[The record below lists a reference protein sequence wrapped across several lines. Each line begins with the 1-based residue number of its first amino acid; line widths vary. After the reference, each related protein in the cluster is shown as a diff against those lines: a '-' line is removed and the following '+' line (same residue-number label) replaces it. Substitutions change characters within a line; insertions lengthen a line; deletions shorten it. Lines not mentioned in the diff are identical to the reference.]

1 VRRPLESDVANRL
14 ASETSPYLVQ
24 HRDNPVDWYPW
35 GPEALSRA
43 AREDKPILLSI
54 GYSSCH
60 WCHVMAHESFEDPA
74 IAAVMNTEFINV
86 KVDREERPDL
96 DAIYMQITVAMTGA
110 GGWPMTVFLT
120 SEGVPFY
127 AGTYFPPADRFQMP
141 SFRRVIGHVAEAY
154 RSRRDSVDRTVRSVL
169 DYVREGP
176 RVSRAE
182 ITPALM
188 EACVDALRATFD
200 SVHGGFG
207 GAPKFPPAMAIE
219 FLLRHHRRTGS
230 EPARVMAEETLARM
244 ARGGMYDQIGGGFHR
259 YSVDAEWHVPH
270 FEKML
275 YDNAQLASAYTSAF
289 LLTRE
294 KFYARIAEETLDYVI
309 RDLSSPEGGFY
320 SSEDAD
326 SEGVEGKF
334 YVWTPDQITG
344 SDDRVSGLVRAYYD
358 ITPEGNWEQASIP
371 RIREE
376 SSTVA
381 GRFGMDVHE
390 MRAAIDAARKH
401 LLSVR
406 SARVRPGRDE
416 KVLASWNGMCLRA
429 MADAAAVLG
438 RERYLLAAEGCAGFI
453 LRNLVTAD
461 RVHHS
466 FAQGR
471 ASQAGFLE
479 DHACVADGLLALYEA
494 TADERWFTAARRVT
508 DSALAHFSVEGGPGL
523 FDTADDHEVL
533 IARPRDLFDNATPA
547 ASSVMADVLLRLARM
562 TGDAEYYARAEGL
575 MSEIAGAASGAPTAF
590 GRWLSVMEAVLFD
603 PPEIAI
609 VGPPDAGDT
618 AGLLGIARQRYLPGR
633 VIGIADP
640 RRGPSSIPLLHGRD
654 VIDGRA
660 TAYVCRR
667 GQCRIPT
674 TDAATFARQL
684 DGEQGQSLSIARA

>member
-1 VRRPLESDVANRL
+1 MDCPVESDVANRL
-14 ASETSPYLVQ
+14 ASETSPYLLQ

-35 GPEALSRA
+35 GPEALARA

-74 IAAVMNTEFINV
+74 IAALMNAEFVNV

-96 DAIYMQITVAMTGA
+96 DAIYMQVTVAMTGA

-120 SEGVPFY
+120 PEGVPFY
-127 AGTYFPPADRFQMP
+127 AGTYFPPADRFQIP
-141 SFRRVIGHVAEAY
+141 SFRRILAHVAEAY
-154 RSRRDSVDRTVRSVL
+154 RARRDSVDRTARSVL
-169 DYVREGP
+169 DFVREGP
-176 RVSRAE
+176 RVAHAE
-182 ITPALM
+182 ITSALM
-188 EACVDALRATFD
+188 EACVDALRAGFD

-334 YVWTPDQITG
+334 YVWTPDQISG
-344 SDDRVSGLVRAYYD
+344 LDDRVAGLVCAYFD
-358 ITPEGNWEQASIP
+358 ITPEGNWEHASIP
-371 RIREE
+371 RVREE
-376 SSTVA
+376 PSAVA
-381 GRFGMDVHE
+381 GRFGMDAHE
-390 MRAAIDAARKH
+390 MRAAIDLARAH
-401 LLSVR
+401 LLALR

-416 KVLASWNGMCLRA
+416 KILASWNGLCLRA
-429 MADAAAVLG
+429 MADAAAVFG
-438 RERYLLAAEGCAGFI
+438 RERFRRAAEQCGEFI

-471 ASQAGFLE
+471 ASQVGFLE

-494 TADERWFTAARRVT
+494 TGDERWFAVARRVT
-508 DSALAHFSVEGGPGL
+508 EGALAHFSVEGGPGL

-547 ASSVMADVLLRLARM
+547 ASSVMADVLLRLARL
-562 TGDAEYYARAEGL
+562 TGDAAYFTRAEGL
-575 MSEIAGAASGAPTAF
+575 ISEIAGAVGGAPTAF
-590 GRWLSVMEAVLFD
+590 GRWLSVMESVLFD

-633 VIGIADP
+633 VIAVADP
-640 RRGPSSIPLLHGRD
+640 RRGPPTIPLLHGRD
-654 VIDGRA
+654 AIDGRA

-667 GQCRIPT
+667 AVCRMPT
-674 TDAATFARQL
+674 TDAASFARQL
-684 DGEQGQSLSIARA
+684 DGDQGRS